1 MRASGAFELALCE
14 HLDALYDAS
23 MRLCR
28 GHRADAEDLLQ
39 EATMR
44 ALDGFGALRDP
55 AAARAWLFRILI
67 RTNLNR
73 ERSRRRRA
81 ETVAADLDDAE
92 FERALADWSPTPT
105 ADEVAESA
113 NVRASVLHALDALDV
128 PLRAVVEL
136 IDIEGFRQREAADML
151 EIPEGTVASRLF
163 RARSALRDALGHMR
177 PSRLTGVGMSQ

>member
-1 MRASGAFELALCE
+1 MALCT
-14 HLDALYDAS
+14 HIDALSGES

-39 EATMR
+39 EATIR
-44 ALDGFGALRDP
+44 ALDGFDALRDP
-55 AAARAWLFRILI
+55 STARAWLFRILI

-81 ETVAADLDDAE
+81 EMVASDLDDAE
-92 FERALADWSPTPT
+92 FERALADWSPAPT

-113 NVRASVLHALDALDV
+113 SVRASVLHALDTLDG

-136 IDIEGFRQREAADML
+136 IDIQGFRQREAANIL
-151 EIPEGTVASRLF
+151 EIPNGTVASRLF

-177 PSRLTGVGMSQ
+177 PSRLAGAGMLR